1 MSWLNVFDKPWRN
14 LPWLHPRN
22 LKYLKSNFECAKQRI
37 TKGWCYRDWF
47 NLDSWFETVFPE
59 LLEEFVK
66 NHHGLPN
73 KDYSK
78 NPPEFIHWSKG
89 NFTAEEEEKYDAVY
103 RDYLLELA
111 QHLRNA
117 GVEWEDSELK
127 DKYSYLEYNDYCQKE
142 LEKGLDM
149 LKQCFFELWD

>member
-1 MSWLNVFDKPWRN
+1 MSWLNVFDKTWRN
-14 LPWLHPRN
+14 LPWFHPKN
-22 LKYLKSNFECAKQRI
+22 LGYLKSNLECAKQRI

-47 NLDSWFETVFPE
+47 NLDYWFETVFPE
-59 LLEEFVK
+59 LLEDFAK
-66 NHHGLPN
+66 NHQGLPC

-78 NPPEFIHWSKG
+78 NPPELIHWYKG
-89 NFTAEEEEKYDAVY
+89 NFTEEEEEKYDAAY
-103 RDYLLELA
+103 RSYLLELV

-117 GVEWEDSELK
+117 GVEWEDSKLK

>member
-1 MSWLNVFDKPWRN
+1 MSWLNVFDKAWYNFSWFHPKN
-14 LPWLHPRN
+14 LR
-22 LKYLKSNFECAKQRI
+22 YLKSNLECAKQRI

-47 NLDSWFETVFPE
+47 NLDGWFVTVFPE
-59 LLEEFVK
+59 LLEDFAK

-78 NPPEFIHWSKG
+78 NPPELIHWYKG
-89 NFTAEEEEKYDAVY
+89 NFTKEEEDKYDAAY
-103 RDYLLELA
+103 KNYLLELA

-117 GVEWEDSELK
+117 GVEWEDNELK